1 MAKAKPTKVTK
12 DELLE
17 LQNIVKMVNNAQM
30 DIGNLEIQ
38 KASAISAAFEFR
50 GNLVANQKKLKE
62 KYGDVNINI
71 TDGTIKGKENGKV
84 NT

>member
-1 MAKAKPTKVTK
+1 MAKAKPTQVTK
-12 DELLE
+12 EELVNI
-17 LQNIVKMVNNAQM
+17 QNIVKTINNVQM

-38 KASAISAAFEFR
+38 KASAISAAMEFR
-50 GNLVANQKKLKE
+50 GNLMANQKKLKE

-71 TDGTIKGKENGKV
+71 TDGSIKEKENGKV